1 MAAIRVRVR
10 TLLKIVGAA
19 LGVLVVAAA
28 VAWAA
33 SREVR
38 YLTRAAVEEALILAR
53 RRPIAKVV
61 AEAATDAFTRGRL
74 QLVLAARDFAAE
86 SLHLAAR
93 RTYTT
98 YSRIERDTL
107 VLVLSAS
114 PSDRLAAYTWNYP
127 IVGRVPYKG
136 FFDKAGALAEAA
148 RLQRRGLDT
157 YVRVSEAFS
166 TLGWF
171 NDPLLSTIVREDSVD
186 LAATV
191 IHEILH
197 NTIWVPGNVPFNE
210 SLADFV
216 GYRGAE
222 RFFLARGDRRSAAFA
237 VARWQDE
244 IRLAHFYDTLAAKLE
259 RLYAGGLKGAA
270 LDAER
275 QRIFGEARDDLA
287 GPVGKTLRTIDG
299 RRLAERP
306 LNNAVVVA
314 ARLYR
319 TDLDRFEALLAAD
332 GGDVVRA
339 VADLKR
345 RAAAGDPWAALPVRE
360 EGP

>member
-1 MAAIRVRVR
+1 MASVRVR
-10 TLLKIVGAA
+10 FRTVLKIVGAA

-28 VAWAA
+28 LAWSV

-38 YLTRAAVEEALILAR
+38 YLVRAAVEEALILAR
-53 RRPIAKVV
+53 RHPIAEIV
-61 AEAATDAFTRGRL
+61 ADPSTDAFTRGRL
-74 QLVLAARDFAAE
+74 QLVLAVRDFAAE

-98 YSRIERDTL
+98 YSRIRRDTL

-114 PSDRLAAYTWNYP
+114 PPDRLAAYTWSYP

-148 RLQRRGLDT
+148 RLQRQGLDT
-157 YVRVSEAFS
+157 YVRVSDAFS

-244 IRLAHFYDTLAAKLE
+244 IRLAHFYDSLAAKLQ
-259 RLYAGGLKGAA
+259 RLYAGRLEGAA
-270 LDAER
+270 LEAER
-275 QRIFGEARDDLA
+275 QRIFGGARDELA
-287 GPVGKTLRTIDG
+287 GPVGKALQTIDG
-299 RRLAERP
+299 RRMAQRP

-319 TDLDRFEALLAAD
+319 TNLDRFEALLAAD
-332 GGDVVRA
+332 GGDVVRGI
-339 VADLKR
+339 VDLKR
-345 RAAAGDPWAALPVRE
+345 RVAAGDPWAALPPLEAGR
-360 EGP
+360 

>member
-1 MAAIRVRVR
+1 VAAVRVLFR
-10 TLLKIVGAA
+10 TILKFVGAA
-19 LGVLVVAAA
+19 LGVLIVAAA
-28 VAWAA
+28 AAWAA

-53 RRPIAKVV
+53 RQPIAQVV
-61 AEAATDAFTRGRL
+61 ADPATDAFTRGRL
-74 QLVLAARDFAAE
+74 QLVLAARDFAAD

-98 YSRIERDTL
+98 YSRIGRDTL

-114 PSDRLAAYTWNYP
+114 PSDRLAAYTWSYP

-136 FFDKAGALAEAA
+136 FFDRAGALAEAA
-148 RLQRRGLDT
+148 RLQRQGLDT
-157 YVRVSEAFS
+157 YVRVSDAFS

-171 NDPLLSTIVREDSVD
+171 NDPLLSTIVRADSVD

-244 IRLAHFYDTLAAKLE
+244 IRLAHFYDTLTASLE
-259 RLYAGGLKGAA
+259 RLYAGGLSGSR
-270 LDAER
+270 LEAER
-275 QRIFGEARDDLA
+275 QRIFGAARDDLA
-287 GPVGKTLRTIDG
+287 GPVGRTLQTIDG

-306 LNNAVVVA
+306 LNNAVIVA

-319 TDLDRFEALLAAD
+319 TDLDRFESLFAGD
-332 GGDVVRA
+332 GNDVVRA
-339 VADLKR
+339 IADLKQ
-345 RAAAGDPWAALPVRE
+345 RAAAGDPWAAPPAPRA
-360 EGP
+360 GP

>member
-1 MAAIRVRVR
+1 VAAVRVGFR
-10 TLLKIVGAA
+10 TVLRIAGVA

-28 VAWAA
+28 LAWSAN
-33 SREVR
+33 REVR
-38 YLTRAAVEEALILAR
+38 YLVRAAVEEALILAR
-53 RRPIAKVV
+53 RHPIAQVL
-61 AEAATDAFTRGRL
+61 ADPSTDAFTRGRL
-74 QLVLAARDFAAE
+74 QLVLAVRDFAAE

-98 YSRIERDTL
+98 YSRVRRDTL

-114 PSDRLAAYTWNYP
+114 PTDRLVAYTWSYP

-148 RLQRRGLDT
+148 RLQRQGLDT
-157 YVRVSEAFS
+157 YVRVSDAFS

-197 NTIWVPGNVPFNE
+197 NTIWVPGDVPFNE

-244 IRLAHFYDTLAAKLE
+244 IRLAHFYDSLAARLQ
-259 RLYAGGLKGAA
+259 RLYAGGNRGPA
-270 LDAER
+270 LQAER
-275 QRIFGEARDDLA
+275 QKLFAEARDDLA
-287 GPVGKTLRTIDG
+287 GPVGKALQTIDG

-319 TDLDRFEALLAAD
+319 TNLDRFEGLLAAD

-339 VADLKR
+339 IADLKR
-345 RAAAGDPWAALPVRE
+345 RAAGGDPWGALPSPEARR
-360 EGP
+360 